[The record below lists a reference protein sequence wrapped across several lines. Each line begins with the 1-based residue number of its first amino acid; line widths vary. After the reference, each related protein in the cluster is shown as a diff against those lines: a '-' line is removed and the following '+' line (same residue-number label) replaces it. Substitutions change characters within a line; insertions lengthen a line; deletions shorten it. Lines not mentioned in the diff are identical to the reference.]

1 MEENKM
7 KKSGPAP
14 SELTVDQ
21 LRSIA
26 QQLAKENA
34 ALKKQIED
42 QSYYNLFKRL
52 DYLFKT
58 LKYADNFD
66 SQFVTTCR
74 DEIVT
79 LMTPVEIPDEKS
91 SDEAESES

>member
-7 KKSGPAP
+7 KKEGTAP

-21 LRSIA
+21 LKSIA

-34 ALKKQIED
+34 ALKKQLED

-58 LKYADNFD
+58 LQYTDHFD
-66 SQFVTTCR
+66 SKFVTTCR

-91 SDEAESES
+91 SDKVESKS